1 MVIARKQTLV
11 QLSDEILT
19 VLDRE
24 ATRRRMSRSALI
36 REAIDAHFHDAIEA
50 EIDRRI
56 VEAYTRYPPTEEE
69 FDWSAEWAEWQAR
82 RAIRQ
87 EPW

>member
-11 QLSDEILT
+11 QLTDEIVEL
-19 VLDRE
+19 LDRE
-24 ATRRRMSRSALI
+24 ATRREISRSALI
-36 REAIDAHFHDAIEA
+36 REAIESHLHDAREA
-50 EIDRRI
+50 EIDRQL
-56 VEAYTRYPPTEEE
+56 VEAYTRMPQTEEDY
-69 FDWSAEWAEWQAR
+69 DWSADWAEWQAK